1 MKLYCYDC
9 NQDVDVNVIQE
20 SKEYTYRNHTFH
32 VLEDIYY
39 CSKCGSELVCDLDE
53 DLKKIYNGYLG
64 LFGLNLD
71 SFKEIRE
78 SLNLDIKRFSK
89 ALGWG
94 FKSVYRYENRE
105 SIPEGEYLNVYINLN
120 KNKDYILEKLYQNK
134 INMNEDEYYDIL
146 NRINLNVDIK
156 SRQVIL
162 YILNEGPKYI
172 INIVKTLFAIDFLSM
187 KERGKSITNFNY
199 VKMQYGP
206 NIDGYLNVLNN
217 MLGLKEIKI
226 CDSVEIDGDFKNKY
240 INNISYDKNLFNDEE
255 LNIINRVLDKVKN
268 KSAKYLSDWF
278 HHFKGWIDTPNGKII
293 NMKKYAKY
301 FDISSL

>member
-1 MKLYCYDC
+1 
-9 NQDVDVNVIQE
+9 
-20 SKEYTYRNHTFH
+20 
-32 VLEDIYY
+32 
-39 CSKCGSELVCDLDE
+39 
-53 DLKKIYNGYLG
+53 
-64 LFGLNLD
+64 
-71 SFKEIRE
+71 
-78 SLNLDIKRFSK
+78 
-89 ALGWG
+89 
-94 FKSVYRYENRE
+94 
-105 SIPEGEYLNVYINLN
+105 
-120 KNKDYILEKLYQNK
+120 
-134 INMNEDEYYDIL
+134 MNEDEYYDIL

>member
-20 SKEYTYRNHTFH
+20 SREYTYRNHTFH

-120 KNKDYILEKLYQNK
+120 KNKDYILEKIYQNK

-268 KSAKYLSDWF
+268 KSAKYLSDWS

>member
-1 MKLYCYDC
+1 MFILKLYCYDC

-20 SKEYTYRNHTFH
+20 SREYTYRNHTFH

-105 SIPEGEYLNVYINLN
+105 SIPEG
-120 KNKDYILEKLYQNK
+120 
-134 INMNEDEYYDIL
+134 
-146 NRINLNVDIK
+146 
-156 SRQVIL
+156 
-162 YILNEGPKYI
+162 
-172 INIVKTLFAIDFLSM
+172 
-187 KERGKSITNFNY
+187 
-199 VKMQYGP
+199 
-206 NIDGYLNVLNN
+206 
-217 MLGLKEIKI
+217 
-226 CDSVEIDGDFKNKY
+226 
-240 INNISYDKNLFNDEE
+240 
-255 LNIINRVLDKVKN
+255 
-268 KSAKYLSDWF
+268 
-278 HHFKGWIDTPNGKII
+278 
-293 NMKKYAKY
+293 
-301 FDISSL
+301 